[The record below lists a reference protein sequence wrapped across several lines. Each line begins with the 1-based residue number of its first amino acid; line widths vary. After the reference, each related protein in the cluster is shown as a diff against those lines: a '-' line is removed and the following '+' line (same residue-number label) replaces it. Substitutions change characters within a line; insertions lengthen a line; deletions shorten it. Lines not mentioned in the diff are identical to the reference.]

1 MSENNKK
8 QNFLQGA
15 VWLAA
20 ATIIVKV
27 IGAFYKIPLKI
38 VIGDAGFAYFNT
50 AYDVYSLLL
59 TLATAGLPLALSRM
73 ISQAAALG
81 HDRQVKRIFKACRF
95 AFVFLSGIGTVL
107 MLFFAKELAAYQNQP
122 DAWIA
127 IICLAP
133 CAVMI
138 GFMSSY
144 RGFFQ
149 GQGNMRPTS
158 VSNVLEAP
166 VKLVV
171 GLVLAY
177 VLMQMTGSIP
187 LAAGGAILGV
197 TASCL
202 ASAIYLKFM
211 FNKAYRTMGNNPEGV
226 RSYRSIVKSMLAI
239 ALPITVGACIMQ
251 FLNVA
256 EVGMYMGTLK
266 QIIGAG
272 QYNAPLVNEVQ
283 QSILEGAASMPTAER
298 LVQLTADNVKGIY
311 NFMYAFFTMPLALI
325 SPIAVSMLPA
335 ITEKIT
341 LKDDAGVRATEES
354 SARIT
359 SLLALPCSIGLA
371 LIARPLA
378 GLFYDGYRQ
387 ELAMQAMQILSISLF
402 LSSVTTYTNTIL
414 QSHNYAYVPV
424 ITSLLSG
431 GVRLALVSVFVA
443 NPKLGILGVPMATL
457 LCYVCIIVLNLIAI
471 AFLVPQ
477 KPKLIRSLLRPLLPA
492 LLMGACVFGTI
503 YVMENVLH
511 IHSSILLCGAPVAV
525 GVVVYLVG
533 VIWCNS
539 ITREDCLLLPKGEK
553 LAKILRLK

>member
-1 MSENNKK
+1 MAENNKK

-15 VWLAA
+15 MWLAV
-20 ATIIVKV
+20 ATAVVKV
-27 IGAFYKIPLKI
+27 IGAFYKIPLKMI
-38 VIGDAGFAYFNT
+38 IGDAGFAYFNT
-50 AYDVYSLLL
+50 AYDVYTLLV

-81 HDRQVKRIFKACRF
+81 HDRQVKRVFKACRF

-107 MLFFAKELAAYQNQP
+107 MLVFAKELAARQEQP

-127 IICLAP
+127 IMCLAP
-133 CAVMI
+133 CSLMV
-138 GFMSSY
+138 GLMSSY

-158 VSNVLEAP
+158 ISQVLEAAI
-166 VKLVV
+166 KLVF
-171 GLVLAY
+171 GLVLAF
-177 VLMQMTGSIP
+177 VLLKLTGSIP

-197 TASCL
+197 SLSGLVAAL
-202 ASAIYLKFM
+202 YLKVVFG
-211 FNKAYRTMGNNPEGV
+211 KAYRSMNNNPEGV
-226 RSYRSIVKSMLAI
+226 RSYRSIAKSMLAI
-239 ALPITVGACIMQ
+239 ALPITIGAGAMQ

-266 QIIGAG
+266 DIVGSG
-272 QYNAPLVNEVQ
+272 LYNAPLVEEIQ
-283 QSILEGAASMPTAER
+283 QSILESSATMPTIEE
-298 LVQLTADNVKGIY
+298 LVQLTADNIKGIY
-311 NFMYAFFTMPLALI
+311 NFMFTFFNMPFAI
-325 SPIAVSMLPA
+325 ITPITVSMLPA
-335 ITEKIT
+335 ITERLT
-341 LKDDAGVRATEES
+341 LNDHLGVRTTEES

-359 SLLALPCSIGLA
+359 GLMALPCSIGLA

-378 GLFYDGYRQ
+378 GLFYGGYRQ
-387 ELAMQAMQILSISLF
+387 ELAMQAMQILSISVF
-402 LSSVTTYTNTIL
+402 LASVTNYTNTLL

-424 ITSLLSG
+424 ITTLLSG
-431 GVRLALVSVFVA
+431 AVRLVLVTVFVA
-443 NPKLGILGVPMATL
+443 NPQIGILGVPFATV
-457 LCYVCIIVLNLIAI
+457 LCYVCIITLNLIAI

-477 KPKLIRSLLRPLLPA
+477 KPKLIRSFLRPLLPA

-511 IHSSILLCGAPVAV
+511 IHSNVLLCGAPVAM